1 MAEQKVEMK
10 FGSGFSTRQVAEEA
24 AREAVLLAKEELGA
38 QRCDLVLLFITMS
51 YEKDFELVSR
61 IVREETGAEVFLGLT
76 CESII
81 GRSREIERTSAI
93 SVFCASLPGVEI
105 VPFYITQS
113 ELELMS
119 RESQLEKSLG
129 VNKNQEPTF
138 ILLPDPF
145 TIDVKFMVDAINQA
159 YPDQKVLGGM
169 ASGATEPGAN
179 VLFFNDEMH
188 QEGAVGAA
196 LYGNL
201 VLKTIV
207 SQGCRPIGE
216 PFIVTQAHTNVIQK
230 LAGEP
235 ALAVLQKTL
244 EAAPEHDRDLA
255 KNAIF
260 VGRAIDEYKQHLSRG
275 DFLIRNLMGVD
286 AKSGAIAVTDFFEPG
301 QTIQFHVRD
310 GASAHEDLEL
320 LLKAEREQGGA
331 GSVPRGALVFSCNG
345 RGSRLFEESNHDIGA
360 IQKYLGPFP
369 AAGFFAA
376 GEIGPVGSR
385 NFIHGFTASIGLF
398 FPKK

>member
-1 MAEQKVEMK
+1 MADEKAAMK
-10 FGSGFSTRQVAEEA
+10 FGSGFSTQDPAEAA
-24 AREAVLLAKEELGA
+24 AREAAALAKEELGS
-38 QRCDLVLLFITMS
+38 QRCDLALLFLTMG
-51 YEKDFELVSR
+51 YQKDFALVSQ

-81 GRSREIERTSAI
+81 GRSREIERANAV
-93 SVFCASLPGVEI
+93 SVLCASLPGVEI

-113 ELELMS
+113 ELELMT

-129 VNKNQEPTF
+129 VHKDQEPTF

-145 TIDVKFMVDAINQA
+145 SIDVKFVVDAINQT
-159 YPDQKVLGGM
+159 YPGQKVLGGM

-179 VLFFNDEMH
+179 MLFFNDEIH

-196 LYGNL
+196 LYGNV

-244 EAAPEHDRDLA
+244 EAAPERDRDLA

-260 VGRAIDEYKQHLSRG
+260 VGRAIDEYKQHLARG

-310 GASAHEDLEL
+310 GASAHEDLEH
-320 LLKAEREQGGA
+320 LLKAEREQGSSA
-331 GSVPRGALVFSCNG
+331 PQPR
-345 RGSRLFEESNHDIGA
+345 
-360 IQKYLGPFP
+360 QK
-369 AAGFFAA
+369 
-376 GEIGPVGSR
+376 R
-385 NFIHGFTASIGLF
+385 
-398 FPKK
+398 